1 MIHLE
6 NHFTATIVVKDLD
19 KYHHLLKP
27 YGEKPLGNR
36 IVT

>member
-1 MIHLE
+1 MIRLE
-6 NHFTATIVVKDLD
+6 NNFTATVVVKDLD

-27 YGEKPLGNR
+27 YGENLLGNR

>member
-19 KYHHLLKP
+19 KYYRFLKP
-27 YGEKPLGNR
+27 YGEKLLGNR

>member
-1 MIHLE
+1 MIRLE

-19 KYHHLLKP
+19 KYHRLLKP
-27 YGEKPLGNR
+27 YGKKLLGNR